1 MRTLRF
7 HEYGAP
13 LDVLR
18 LEDTETPHPGPSQIR
33 VAVQACGSCDGRAP
47 LAVLHLPEEMVPG
60 HVEREER
67 RPFLAGAGMDV
78 SDE

>member
-18 LEDTETPHPGPSQIR
+18 IDEAAPPMPDLVRSASPCR
-33 VAVQACGSCDGRAP
+33 RA
-47 LAVLHLPEEMVPG
+47 G
-60 HVEREER
+60 
-67 RPFLAGAGMDV
+67 
-78 SDE
+78 